1 MNGMGTQVCNLIL
14 LHHYYLLIVNLYV
27 TSFVWLCFII
37 FAQLVVFKFSV
48 ICCAIIRHTCT
59 NVQGP
64 SRLFYWTKCISI
76 WSMRYIY
83 TNTLMGIQRKYIWL
97 KRNHT
102 ESLIHVYEFFCQ
114 LVKEKEFLDNLY
126 HHCYTLVSV
135 ILKYKYNLLCWV
147 INVQL

>member
-1 MNGMGTQVCNLIL
+1 MMWMGWGTSLQLNSPSSLLFVYCKPVCNL
-14 LHHYYLLIVNLYV
+14 
-27 TSFVWLCFII
+27 FCMCFII

-64 SRLFYWTKCISI
+64 SRLFYWTT
-76 WSMRYIY
+76 MYIHMVNEIHIY
-83 TNTLMGIQRKYIWL
+83 QYFNGNSKKYIWL